1 MKPLR
6 CPNGHMKCS
15 KSRDPVMFAPRHW
28 RRSCTASC
36 LGFQCCDANL
46 CIKPSYKT
54 LWSWTLQF
62 SSIEV
67 KSLNEVAF
75 RVQFKRVDHK
85 QERSLS
91 DTEEKAGHWK
101 IAVDLSMQ
109 MQYAGIRSGG
119 LGSFPH
125 GGRAQVFFFLLTLV
139 GILGAFEIQ
148 VKVLFFVQVPCHCS
162 KIGRIG
168 LELGW

>member
-46 CIKPSYKT
+46 CIKPRHFDLGLSSLVPLK
-54 LWSWTLQF
+54 WSHLMRLPSECSLKGLIT
-62 SSIEV
+62 S
-67 KSLNEVAF
+67 KSGACPTP
-75 RVQFKRVDHK
+75 R
-85 QERSLS
+85 
-91 DTEEKAGHWK
+91 EKAGHWK

-125 GGRAQVFFFLLTLV
+125 GGRAQGFFFLLTLV

>member
-125 GGRAQVFFFLLTLV
+125 GGRAQGFFFLLTLV
-139 GILGAFEIQ
+139 AFL
-148 VKVLFFVQVPCHCS
+148 VLLKS
-162 KIGRIG
+162 KWRFCFLSRSLVIAQKSG
-168 LELGW
+168 E